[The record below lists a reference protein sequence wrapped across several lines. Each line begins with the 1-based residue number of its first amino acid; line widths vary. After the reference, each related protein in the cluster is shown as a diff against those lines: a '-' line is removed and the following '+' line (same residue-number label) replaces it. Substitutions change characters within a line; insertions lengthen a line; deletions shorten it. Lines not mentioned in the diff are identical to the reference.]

1 MLSVMP
7 FHNPSCYLRK
17 VINWSRP
24 VSEYFSSH
32 YLFIRL
38 SSIPWGGPAV
48 IPGNTISVNLTLGEH
63 PSMASLGS
71 QGFSTIMASKM
82 ALLLDVI
89 ALCGSLE
96 FDLASLRNKSVK
108 RFSSLDLFDTF
119 PERIEYTFNL
129 LYQQAMQFIFRSLWR
144 WVWRW

>member
-38 SSIPWGGPAV
+38 SSIPGGGPAV
-48 IPGNTISVNLTLGEH
+48 IPGNTKSVNLTLGEH

-71 QGFSTIMASKM
+71 QGVRRRPQHNYRFEN
-82 ALLLDVI
+82 
-89 ALCGSLE
+89 GS
-96 FDLASLRNKSVK
+96 FARCYCPLRI
-108 RFSSLDLFDTF
+108 
-119 PERIEYTFNL
+119 PRI
-129 LYQQAMQFIFRSLWR
+129 
-144 WVWRW
+144 